1 VSVQPFVK
9 PTSELDRRTLGK
21 YELLCRLSTGGM
33 SEIFLATQKG
43 LAGFRKIV
51 VLKSI
56 LPDISGE
63 DEFVK
68 MFLEEA
74 RTTAA
79 FNHPNIAQV
88 FDLDTDEGTLF
99 LAMEFVQGATLVE
112 MARACR
118 QAKEP
123 IPIGFTLAS
132 VRDTALALHYAHNF
146 TDPRG
151 RKQVVIHRDVAEKN
165 IMVTYE
171 GTTKLLDFG
180 IAKALG
186 RRGGSLTSIGM
197 VKGTSGYMSP
207 EQIRG
212 EPLDPRSDV
221 FALGVVLHECL
232 TGMRLFHGKNPE
244 DGMLAALR
252 EDVQPPSRLQPE
264 VTPSL
269 DQVTL
274 KALARDRDQRF
285 TTALEFA
292 RAIEKAAPGM
302 LWHPEQS
309 GDLVQR
315 FYTERRVQT
324 RELIEQAQ
332 GGVEHTG
339 ELRLDRLKLTPVAT
353 PAVAPKGASDP
364 ALARAQKATVPG
376 GSPRVGPPPPP
387 PPPGRNEAKTMVPRN
402 SGEHRVQM
410 ATEPSGLDVRLT
422 RAPVQAVGPAPREV
436 TQIESRN
443 IDLNRSGDFDDD
455 DDDPGAKTVPA
466 AALPEELL
474 AQIRANRA
482 KAAADAATRPEAVTA
497 AVSPITG
504 PRPSNVVL
512 QGFGEGRSTTGEQTN
527 TETTGPAVPAA
538 NPFADILDSA
548 ENGMKTSVA
557 RPFDT
562 HADDEDEEPQPE
574 PEASYDEEPQED
586 EELSNDGDDRYDG
599 EDPGPEPQTN
609 TSGVMRRKGGIGKF
623 VAIGC
628 ALAVLTLGVGLYAA
642 KIGPFAATPKATGFN
657 PLPGPIAEF
666 GVKKPKPEAPV
677 EVAKKE
683 PEPSKPVEVKPEPKP
698 EVKGVET
705 KPPEP
710 KPEPKVAEPEP
721 TKKPPVVA
729 DNKKPDPPVREKKTR
744 PPPRRRTNVASAAEP
759 KEPAEP
765 PPPAAVGSL
774 SLVVEPPV
782 HAFFGGRDL
791 GQTPLKANLPV
802 GRQTLKLVPASGGA
816 KTVTVEVKET
826 GGAARFDL
834 EDL

>member
-1 VSVQPFVK
+1 MSVQPFVK
-9 PTSELDRRTLGK
+9 PTSDLDRGSLGK

-88 FDLDTDEGTLF
+88 FDLDTDDGTLF

-123 IPIGFTLAS
+123 IPLGFTLAS

-151 RKQVVIHRDVAEKN
+151 RRQVVIHRDVAEKN

-212 EPLDPRSDV
+212 EPLDPRSDI

-232 TGMRLFHGKNPE
+232 TGMRLFHGKSAE

-252 EDVQPPSRLQPE
+252 EDVAPPSRLSAE
-264 VTPSL
+264 VPPAL

-292 RAIEKAAPGM
+292 REIEKACPGQ

-324 RELIEQAQ
+324 RELIEAAQ
-332 GGVEHTG
+332 GSAEHTG
-339 ELRLDRLKLTPVAT
+339 EFKFDKARLQAVSNPPTP
-353 PAVAPKGASDP
+353 PKGAGEPGFS
-364 ALARAQKATVPG
+364 RAMKATSP
-376 GSPRVGPPPPP
+376 GSPAAVR
-387 PPPGRNEAKTMVPRN
+387 RTDAKTPSPRN
-402 SGEHRVQM
+402 TGEQRIQIP
-410 ATEPSGLDVRLT
+410 TEPVGVNVRLT
-422 RAPVQAVGPAPREV
+422 RAPAQSVSPHKVEV
-436 TQIESRN
+436 TQIEARDSV
-443 IDLNRSGDFDDD
+443 LSPGEPAPPDDD
-455 DDDPGAKTVPA
+455 YTGERTVPA
-466 AALPEELL
+466 AALPDELI
-474 AQIRANRA
+474 AQIRASRA
-482 KAAADAATRPEAVTA
+482 EAATAGQAPVQ
-497 AVSPITG
+497 
-504 PRPSNVVL
+504 RPSNGAVAAVPV
-512 QGFGEGRSTTGEQTN
+512 GRAITGEQTN
-527 TETTGPAVPAA
+527 TEPTGPSATVFD
-538 NPFADILDSA
+538 PFADGVDPADS
-548 ENGMKTSVA
+548 ELKTA
-557 RPFDT
+557 IGQPFDT
-562 HADDEDEEPQPE
+562 HADEVNEPAESFDEGRVEEEEPP
-574 PEASYDEEPQED
+574 
-586 EELSNDGDDRYDG
+586 G
-599 EDPGPEPQTN
+599 DPGPEPQTN
-609 TSGVMRRKGGIGKF
+609 TLARRPSGSGVLKF
-623 VAIGC
+623 LAIGC
-628 ALAVLTLGVGLYAA
+628 GLAMCTLGIALYAL
-642 KIGPFAATPKATGFN
+642 KLPPFTAAPKPTVLN
-657 PLPGPIAEF
+657 SLPGPIPDF
-666 GVKKPKPEAPV
+666 GGRKTPPAVPVPKPAPIV
-677 EVAKKE
+677 VA
-683 PEPSKPVEVKPEPKP
+683 PPTPRPVDPKP
-698 EVKGVET
+698 EVEQVAVET
-705 KPPEP
+705 EPAPPR
-710 KPEPKVAEPEP
+710 
-721 TKKPPVVA
+721 
-729 DNKKPDPPVREKKTR
+729 KKPDPPARPEKLRPVKRKAAPTAEAREAKTDA
-744 PPPRRRTNVASAAEP
+744 PPPS
-759 KEPAEP
+759 
-765 PPPAAVGSL
+765 AVGSL

-782 HAFFGGRDL
+782 HAFFNGRDL
-791 GQTPLKANLPV
+791 GLTPLKANLPV
-802 GRQTLKLVPASGGA
+802 GRQSLKLVPPSGPP
-816 KTVTVEVKET
+816 KNVNVEVKES